1 MAESSS
7 GRSLKPNPPR
17 ELKLGYVL
25 WLQRLK
31 KTPGN
36 AVGGKGLMHARVPC
50 PYFFGLHEGKAP
62 IILHSCEIKSG

>member
-1 MAESSS
+1 MYTLKMAEISS
-7 GRSLKPNPPR
+7 GRSLKPNIPR

-36 AVGGKGLMHARVPC
+36 AMDGIAIRHGSG
-50 PYFFGLHEGKAP
+50 
-62 IILHSCEIKSG
+62 EIMDKICTVLDLLD